1 MISNSQFISFDADF
15 RNLATTATTAGHSC
29 AEKDE
34 AVLVK
39 NRGLPGIGH
48 EKNF

>member
-15 RNLATTATTAGHSC
+15 RNLATTAGHSC
-29 AEKDE
+29 PEKDE